1 MSDEDRGVGGRA
13 VPSSRHSVDCDGV
26 VGVRLQPG
34 DDRSGLS
41 AWDCELLGR
50 FTPYIGKKEGRAK
63 VTFRICTRKKKYK
76 EKGAQTCS
84 IGDPVVLDCDR
95 GGVPANGDGGWGGS
109 HDHQVSG
116 SIRD

>member
-1 MSDEDRGVGGRA
+1 MCDEDWCVGGRA

-26 VGVRLQPG
+26 FGVRLQPG
-34 DDRSGLS
+34 DGCSGLG

-50 FTPYIGKKEGRAK
+50 FTPYIGKNEGRAK
-63 VTFRICTRKKKYK
+63 VTFNLYEKKISK

-84 IGDPVVLDCDR
+84 VGDPVVLDCDR
-95 GGVPANGDGGWGGS
+95 GGVPANGDGGWCGRR
-109 HDHQVSG
+109 DHQVSG